1 MGKAGR
7 PRVTTTWDLAEIT
20 RLYRDE
26 NVKVPQIAERMGCSS
41 ITVYEYLRDN
51 NVPRYPIGRQR
62 QHNPSQMTT
71 ASRERYQLA
80 YSLRMDGYT
89 LEEIAEE
96 LDVTRQRI
104 EQIIAKMRVCMPQ
117 QWQEIQEYIAERK
130 KVLDSGRELMRLR
143 FNVSNFRRQMLAWL
157 MHYGFQLCWKCNAV
171 KVSAD
176 DFSPKSRGRGGRLC
190 RACNTKRQVAR
201 YHDPASGLK
210 DYSVRYAK
218 EHPEVQARASKKWHD
233 KNKDKINA
241 RLRERW
247 ANDPEW
253 RNKKR
258 QQWSDYWKKRYADD
272 PAFREK
278 RLEAWRKNNRLTA
291 IAARKWMKQ

>member
-7 PRVTTTWDLAEIT
+7 PKVTATWDLAEIT

-26 NVKVPQIAERMGCSS
+26 NIKVKQIAERMGCSS
-41 ITVYEYLRDN
+41 ITVYEYLREN
-51 NVPRYPIGRQR
+51 NVPRYSVGRPK
-62 QHNPSQMTT
+62 QHDYSQMTD
-71 ASRERYQLA
+71 AMRERYRLV

-89 LEEIAEE
+89 LQEIADE
-96 LDVTRQRI
+96 LAISRQRI
-104 EQIIAKMRVCMPQ
+104 DQMIDKLQVYMPQ
-117 QWQEIQEYIAERK
+117 QWQEIQDYLAERK
-130 KVLDSGRELMRLR
+130 KVLNSGGELMRLT
-143 FNVSNFRRQMLAWL
+143 VSSFRRQMIAWL

-176 DFSPKSRGRGGRLC
+176 DFSPKSRGRGGMLC
-190 RACNTKRQVAR
+190 RACNAKRQIAR
-201 YHDPASGLK
+201 YHDPASGQK

-233 KNKDKINA
+233 NNKDKINA

-258 QQWSDYWKKRYADD
+258 QQWRDYWKKRYADD
-272 PAFREK
+272 PIFREK